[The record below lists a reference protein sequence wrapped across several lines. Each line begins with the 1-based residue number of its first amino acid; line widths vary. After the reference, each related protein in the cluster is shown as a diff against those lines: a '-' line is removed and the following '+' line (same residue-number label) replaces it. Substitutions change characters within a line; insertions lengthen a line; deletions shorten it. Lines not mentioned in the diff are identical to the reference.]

1 MKILLFILFLFA
13 LKLASA
19 QKTELPQNQYR
30 ELESKARLKINSN
43 IDSSMFYAN
52 KIEQSQNS
60 LHQAFSAGLKSY
72 LYQLEGDTKRSDEL
86 YKRAFVLLEKSK
98 QSKEKLRVHSV
109 ILNFGGLT
117 KWKRKLL
124 SEAVMCFEEG
134 KKISAKISDQIQL
147 IKFSNNISK
156 LNIEAGNFKSAI
168 VASKYSDRISTKIRA
183 SYSDE
188 EFQNAK
194 SNIYFNLGY
203 SYEHYGIPKHDD
215 ASIDSAISYYDKAI
229 YFSDEFAFT
238 KISSQI
244 NMANLYVYR
253 EQWEKAEK
261 LYFHLLKVAQ
271 ENEFFNK
278 ELTITFNLGHY
289 FHKRGK
295 YSEALSFF
303 QSIDSLHFEY
313 GIGDVEYMYS
323 NYYMADI
330 YEMSGD
336 YEKSES
342 YLSLSLKYFDRNQK
356 LHKYEVLEMNFLIGQ
371 KDMKIAA
378 EQIHKKNQARRT
390 KFYWMIGVSVCIL
403 IILILLLVKNIVDK
417 KKANL
422 KVEELIGKFKLKRQ
436 QVDIKAVSNQSVT
449 IDDEKEK
456 HILTELKKLLDK
468 EYFTRSDF
476 SLRTV
481 SKRIKTNTTYLS
493 YVVNKN
499 YGKSFGDLSNEL
511 KINYVIDQLINNST
525 YRKYSTQA
533 IAESVGY
540 KSAVSFTKSFK
551 KRTGVTP
558 VQFLNNV
565 NKNMGVV

>member
-1 MKILLFILFLFA
+1 MKIQLFILFLFA

-19 QKTELPQNQYR
+19 QKTELLQSQYR

-52 KIEQSQNS
+52 KIEQSQNL
-60 LHQAFSAGLKSY
+60 LHQAFSAGVKSY
-72 LYQLEGDTKRSDEL
+72 LYQLEGDTKGSDEL
-86 YKRAFVLLEKSK
+86 YKRAFVLLEKSQ
-98 QSKEKLRVHSV
+98 QSNEKLRVHSL
-109 ILNFGGLT
+109 ILNYGGLIG
-117 KWKRKLL
+117 WKRKLY
-124 SEAVMCFEEG
+124 SEALMNFEEG
-134 KKISAKISDQIQL
+134 RKISTKISDQIQL

-156 LNIEAGNFKSAI
+156 LNIDAGNFNSAI
-168 VASKYSDRISTKIRA
+168 IASKYSDRVSTKIRA
-183 SYSDE
+183 TYSDE
-188 EFQNAK
+188 GFQNAK

-203 SYEHYGIPKHDD
+203 SYEHYGRSKHDD
-215 ASIDSAISYYDKAI
+215 ASIDSAIYYYNKTI

-253 EQWEKAEK
+253 EQWKKAEK

-271 ENEFFNK
+271 ENEYFDK
-278 ELTITFNLGHY
+278 ELTITFNLGNY

-303 QSIDSLHFEY
+303 QSVDSLHMEY

-330 YEMSGD
+330 YERSGD

-356 LHKYEVLEMNFLIGQ
+356 LYKSEVLEMNFLIGQ

-378 EQIHKKNQARRT
+378 EQIHKKNQAKRAR
-390 KFYWMIGVSVCIL
+390 FHWMIGVSVCIL

-417 KKANL
+417 RKANL

-436 QVDIKAVSNQSVT
+436 QVDIKAVSNQGVT